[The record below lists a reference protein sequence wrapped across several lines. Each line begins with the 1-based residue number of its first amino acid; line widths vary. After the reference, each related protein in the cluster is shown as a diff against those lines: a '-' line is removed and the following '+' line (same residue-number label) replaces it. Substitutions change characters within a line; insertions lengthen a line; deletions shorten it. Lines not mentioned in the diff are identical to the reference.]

1 VALTASVINL
11 YLKLTEAEMTIDLTP
26 RWDNFAVYLP
36 AMQFPYASAVASNKM
51 LGEREFP
58 KGINLK
64 DLDFLNP
71 KSKLWHYGY
80 ALYSAGQFTDARPKA
95 CCVTNRDRASTTVLG
110 DSGGYQIGKGTL
122 KGTEHFK
129 TAKSPD
135 KLCDMWRDSVDVRQ
149 RIVRWLDAHSDFAMT
164 IDMPLWAREP
174 QNRNTPF
181 HKCSIEQL
189 IELSIENLDFIK
201 RNSNGSTKWLNVLQ
215 GTNQKDSKQWWD
227 AVKGYKMGGW
237 ALAGSVGWRGIRGD
251 ETRGI
256 KPVSGIETVLTYVMM
271 MRDDNAFTKGQD
283 WLHVLGVS
291 QPTWAVLLT
300 SVQRAIRKHCKN
312 PNLRVSYDSAS
323 PFQAGG
329 ERQQV
334 VRYPK
339 LTKDISSWVMTA
351 HESPVNPMYAGQ
363 EGAKF
368 HFPFS
373 SPLGDLL
380 TLNHLN
386 VRGGE
391 FNSKTLD
398 TIGTHILTNH
408 NVWVY
413 VRAFLEANELM
424 FMHKSEA
431 DKAVPQK
438 LMDTCAFI
446 EDLLGENNWQARIKK
461 EKKLLDTVFSKSQKD
476 EIPADALR

>member
-1 VALTASVINL
+1 
-11 YLKLTEAEMTIDLTP
+11 MTIDLTP

-51 LGEREFP
+51 LGKRDFP
-58 KGINLK
+58 KGIKLT

-80 ALYSAGQFTDARPKA
+80 ALYSAGQFTDARPRA
-95 CCVTNRDRASTTVLG
+95 CSVTNRDRDKTLVLG
-110 DSGGYQIGKGTL
+110 DSGGFQIGKGTL

-129 TAKSPD
+129 RAKSAD
-135 KLCDMWRDSVDVRQ
+135 EVCDMWRDSGDVRK
-149 RIVRWLDAHSDFAMT
+149 RIVRWLDAHSDYAMT

-174 QNRNTPF
+174 QNSKTPF

-189 IELSIENLDFIK
+189 IELSVENLDYIK

-215 GTNQKDSKQWWD
+215 GTNAKDSKQWWD
-227 AVKGYKMGGW
+227 AVKGYRMGGW
-237 ALAGSVGWRGIRGD
+237 ALAGSVGWRGGLD
-251 ETRGI
+251 
-256 KPVSGIETVLTYVMM
+256 SVLHYVML
-271 MRDDNAFTKGQD
+271 MRDDNAFEKGQD
-283 WLHVLGVS
+283 WVHVLGVS

-300 SVQRAIRKHCKN
+300 ALQRGIRKHCKN

-329 ERQQV
+329 QRQQV

-339 LTKDISSWVMTA
+339 FTRDSASWVMTA
-351 HESPVNPMYAGQ
+351 HEAPINPMYVGKG
-363 EGAKF
+363 GADF
-368 HFPFS
+368 HFPYP
-373 SPLGDLL
+373 SPLGDML
-380 TLNHLN
+380 TLNQLN

-408 NVWVY
+408 NLWVY
-413 VRAFLEANELM
+413 VRGFLEANELT

-438 LMDTCAFI
+438 LLDTCAFI
-446 EDLLGENNWQARIKK
+446 EDLLGEDAWQAKLKK
-461 EKKLLDTVFSKSQKD
+461 EKSLLVDVFSKKKLKD
-476 EIPADALR
+476 AVEEDELR

>member
-1 VALTASVINL
+1 MA
-11 YLKLTEAEMTIDLTP
+11 IDLTP
-26 RWDNFAVYLP
+26 RWDKFAVYLP
-36 AMQFPYASAVASNKM
+36 AMQFPYASAVDNNKM
-51 LGEREFP
+51 LGDREFP
-58 KGINLK
+58 AGIKLT

-95 CCVTNRDRASTTVLG
+95 CAVTNRDRTKTTVLG
-110 DSGGYQIGKGTL
+110 DSGGFQIGKGTL

-129 TAKSPD
+129 KAKTAD
-135 KLCDMWRDSVDVRQ
+135 EVCELWRDSGDVRQ
-149 RIVRWLDAHSDFAMT
+149 RIVRWLDAHSDYAMT

-174 QNRNTPF
+174 ANAKTPF
-181 HKCSIEQL
+181 HKCTVQQL
-189 IELSIENLDFIK
+189 IDLSLDNLDYITHK
-201 RNSNGSTKWLNVLQ
+201 SNGNTKWLNVLQ
-215 GTNQKDSKQWWD
+215 GTNPKDSKQWWD
-227 AVKGYKMGGW
+227 AVKAYRMGGW
-237 ALAGSVGWRGIRGD
+237 ALAGSVGWRGGLD
-251 ETRGI
+251 
-256 KPVSGIETVLTYVMM
+256 SVLHYVML
-271 MRDDNAFTKGQD
+271 MRDDDAFAEGQD

-300 SVQRAIRKHCKN
+300 ALQRGIRKHCKN

-329 ERQQV
+329 QRQQV

-339 LTKDISSWVMTA
+339 FTKDIASWVMTA
-351 HESPVNPMYAGQ
+351 HEAPVNPMYAGKA
-363 EGAKF
+363 GADF
-368 HFPFS
+368 HFPYP

-380 TLNHLN
+380 TLNQLN

-408 NVWVY
+408 NLWVY
-413 VRAFLEANELM
+413 VRAFLEANELA
-424 FMHKSEA
+424 FMHASEV

-446 EDLLGENNWQARIKK
+446 EGLLGEDAWQAKLKK
-461 EKKLLDTVFSKSQKD
+461 HHKLLTEVFNKKSLPD
-476 EIPADALR
+476 SAPADEMR